1 MKILV
6 LGGAGAMGIV
16 TARDLAESPKVSNV
30 VAADGSQERLEQLV
44 GWMHS
49 KKLSIKR
56 VDASNHK
63 SLVEVMKE
71 VDAVAN
77 ALPYHLNVHVMKAA
91 MKAGKN
97 LTDLGGVYHTTRK
110 QLKLDKAAKKAGVTL
125 ILGCGLAPGTTDV
138 LASYGADKLDRVD
151 EVHIRY
157 ADRNLERARYK
168 WAFRTVLEEYTRG
181 PVVYRKGRF
190 EQLPP
195 FSGKQV
201 YEFPAPLG
209 ECACCYGLYSGV
221 ATLPSTIGKGVK
233 IVDCVMSCTEE
244 DEQRIKVLT
253 DMGLISN
260 KPIDVGGATIS
271 PREFLLRVA
280 PPPDA
285 RIRDIAGVVVEVTG
299 EKRGQKVRL
308 TYSIVHQ
315 YHERYGVSAIAYL
328 TGVPLSIASQML
340 AKGEITPKGVLPPET
355 AIPAK
360 PFFTELAKREIK
372 IHETIET
379 TKIIKK

>member
-6 LGGAGAMGIV
+6 LGGAGAMGTV
-16 TARDLAESPKVSNV
+16 TAKDLAESPKVSEVV
-30 VAADGSQERLEQLV
+30 VADASQERLEQLV
-44 GWMHS
+44 KLVRS
-49 KKLSIKR
+49 KKLSIKQ

-63 SLVEVMKE
+63 SLVKAMKE

-77 ALPYHLNVHVMKAA
+77 ALPYHLNIQVMKAS

-110 QLKLDKAAKKAGVTL
+110 QLKLDKAARKSGVTV

-138 LASYGADKLDRVD
+138 LAVYGASRLDRVD

-157 ADRNLERARYK
+157 ADRNLEPARYK
-168 WAFRTVLEEYTRG
+168 WAFRTVLEEYTKG
-181 PVVYRKGRF
+181 PVVYRNGRF

-195 FSGKQV
+195 FSGKQA
-201 YEFPAPLG
+201 YKFPEPLG

-221 ATLPSTIGKGVK
+221 ATLPSTVGKGVK
-233 IVDCVMSCTEE
+233 AVDCVMSYTEE
-244 DEQRIKVLT
+244 DEPRIRVLT
-253 DMGLISN
+253 DMGLTST
-260 KPIDVGGATIS
+260 KPIDIKGATIS

-285 RIRDIAGVVVEVTG
+285 RIKDIAGVVVEVSG
-299 EKRGQKVRL
+299 EKRTAKVKL

-315 YHERYGVSAIAYL
+315 YHAKYGVSAIAYL

-340 AKGEITPKGVLPPET
+340 ANGEITSKGVLPPET
-355 AIPAK
+355 AILPR
-360 PFFTELAKREIK
+360 PFFTELAKRGIK
-372 IHETIET
+372 IHETIQT
-379 TKIIKK
+379 TKTIRK

>member
-16 TARDLAESPKVSNV
+16 TVRDLTESPKVSEV
-30 VAADGSQERLEQLV
+30 VAADASQERLEQLV
-44 GWMHS
+44 RLVKS
-49 KKLSIKR
+49 KKLSIR
-56 VDASNHK
+56 QVCASNPK
-63 SLVEVMKE
+63 RLFEVMKN

-77 ALPYHLNVHVMKAA
+77 ALPYHLNVQVMKAA

-110 QLKLDKAAKKAGVTL
+110 ELKLDKAVKKAGITV

-138 LASYGADKLDRVD
+138 LAVYGASKLDRVD

-157 ADRNLERARYK
+157 ADRNLEPARYK
-168 WAFRTVLEEYTRG
+168 WAFRTVLEEYTKG
-181 PVVYRKGRF
+181 PVVYRNGRF

-195 FSGKQV
+195 FSGKQA
-201 YEFPAPLG
+201 YEFPEPLG
-209 ECACCYGLYSGV
+209 KCTCCYGLYSGV
-221 ATLPSTIGKGVK
+221 ATLPSTISKGVK
-233 IVDCVMSCTEE
+233 TVDCVMSCTEE

-253 DMGLISN
+253 DMGLTDT
-260 KPIDVGGATIS
+260 KPIDIEGATIS
-271 PREFLLRVA
+271 PREFLVRVA

-285 RIRDIAGVVVEVTG
+285 RVRDIAGVVVEISG
-299 EKRGQKVRL
+299 EKRNVKAKL

-315 YHERYGVSAIAYL
+315 YHARFGVSAIAYL

-340 AKGEITPKGVLPPET
+340 AKGEITSKGVLPPET
-355 AIPAK
+355 AIPTR
-360 PFFTELAKREIK
+360 PFFTELTKRGIE
-372 IHETIET
+372 IHETIQT
-379 TKIIKK
+379 TKIIRK